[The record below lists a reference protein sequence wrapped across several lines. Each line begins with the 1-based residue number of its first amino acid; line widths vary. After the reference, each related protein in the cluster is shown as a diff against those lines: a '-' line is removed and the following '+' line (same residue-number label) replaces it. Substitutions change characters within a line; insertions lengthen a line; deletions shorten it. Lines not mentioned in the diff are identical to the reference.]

1 MKSAEPQST
10 HSENSQQSQNLDEE
24 IMVFLQKFNKSQQM
38 TWLLE
43 DEYLTRSQLA
53 LYLGI
58 NRKTIYKWERKI
70 LLSGI
75 NLMKE
80 EYLGKDIRPYS
91 LDRFQR
97 LLLIWI
103 ARKRFDVRIPR
114 KEKTLTRLKLQLTK
128 KIAIEKT
135 MKRDLFE
142 RYWSEINKKRSK

>member
-103 ARKRFDVRIPR
+103 ARKRFDVSIPR